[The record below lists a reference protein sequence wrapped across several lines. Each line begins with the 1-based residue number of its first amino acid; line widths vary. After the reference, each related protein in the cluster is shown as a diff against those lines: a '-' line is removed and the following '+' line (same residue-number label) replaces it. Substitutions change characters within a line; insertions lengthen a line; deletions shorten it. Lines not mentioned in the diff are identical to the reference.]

1 MRSSSFRSAAI
12 VFAAS
17 LLVAQSAHAQVA
29 SAIIREGIAIPG
41 GPPGETITSVQTVMA
56 NNAGG
61 YAVRIDSTGSGT
73 TLSHVWGSAGGGP
86 GAVLRTEGAFSGYTQ
101 SAFESFFG
109 VSNTGQV
116 AYSPTLSVGDS
127 VWLDATPVCVDP
139 EPSTIPGLFWSFA
152 SRPLVSG
159 LGTPYCIAGTSTT
172 AGGSSSG
179 YAFVKG
185 VTATVLFR
193 SGDTLPGMTGPI
205 GPSGIDFDYAISAG
219 DTHHITP
226 VKATGVATT
235 ADDFIVYDGA
245 VLSAGGSPIA
255 EGVVVPASV
264 GGVGGEA
271 WALFDYVACNESGG
285 YLITGDTSGPTTADE
300 FVMVNGVFLHR
311 EGDVIDGATTI
322 NGIKAATMNEAGQ
335 VAFVWEI
342 VGPSSNLDALF
353 LDGELLL
360 TEGDAVDLDGDGN
373 IEPNSIVR
381 AIGGTRELA
390 LTSTGE
396 VLVTASIDT
405 AGTTTTTDDV
415 DAVFRISVAAT
426 PVVYCTAGTTTN
438 GCVPSIAASASP
450 SVTFANPCAISISS
464 LEGQRLGL
472 IFYSVAGPLAA
483 PWGSGGSSFLCVK
496 TPTQRSGTQSSGG
509 TAGVCD
515 GTFSL
520 DWNAYQLANPG
531 ALGNPWTVGEQAWVQ
546 GWFRDP
552 PAPKSTNLTDAVEL
566 TYVP

>member
-1 MRSSSFRSAAI
+1 MKTSPLSSRTLA
-12 VFAAS
+12 VAAS
-17 LLVAQSAHAQVA
+17 LLAAQAAQAQVA

-41 GPPGETITSVQTVMA
+41 GPPGETISSVQTVMA

-73 TLSHVWGSAGGGP
+73 TLSHVWGSASGGP
-86 GAVLRTEGAFSGYTQ
+86 GAVLRTEGSFSGYTQ

-127 VWLDATPVCVDP
+127 VWLDSTPVCVDP
-139 EPSTIPGLFWSFA
+139 EPSTVPGLFWSFA

-172 AGGSSSG
+172 AGGTTSG

-185 VTATVLFR
+185 IGGAVLFR
-193 SGDTLPGMTGPI
+193 TGDTLTGMSGPI
-205 GPSGIDFDYAISAG
+205 GSSGIDFDYAISAG
-219 DTHHITP
+219 DTHYITP
-226 VKATGVATT
+226 VTASGVPTS
-235 ADDFIVYDGA
+235 ADNFVVYDGA
-245 VLSAGGSPIA
+245 VLNLGGSPVV
-255 EGVVVPASV
+255 EGGVVPASI

-271 WALFDYVACNESGG
+271 WSFFDFVACTESGG
-285 YLITGDTSGPTTADE
+285 YLITGDTNGPTATDE
-300 FVMVNGVFLHR
+300 FVLVNGVFLHR

-322 NGIKAATMNEAGQ
+322 NGIKVATMNEAGQ

-342 VGPSSNLDALF
+342 VGASTNLDALF

-360 TEGDAVDLDGDGN
+360 TEGDAVDLDGDGT
-373 IEPNSIVR
+373 IEPTSIVR
-381 AIGGTRELA
+381 TLGGTRELA
-390 LTSTGE
+390 LTSTGD
-396 VLVTASIDT
+396 VLVGASIDV
-405 AGTTTTTDDV
+405 AGTTSTTDDI
-415 DAVFRISVAAT
+415 DAVLRISVAVT

-450 SVTFANPCAISISS
+450 SVSFANPCSISVSS

-472 IFYSVAGPLAA
+472 IFYSVAGPLAL
-483 PWGSGGSSFLCVK
+483 PWGSGGTSFLCVK
-496 TPTQRSGTQSSGG
+496 TPTQRSGAQSSGG
-509 TAGVCD
+509 TVGLCD
-515 GTFSL
+515 GTFTL
-520 DWNAYQLANPG
+520 DWNAYQLANPS
-531 ALGNPWTVGEQAWVQ
+531 ALGNPWSAGDQAWVQ

-566 TYVP
+566 TYIP